1 MTLYVGISGIC
12 AKKQQIFQAQAR
24 VVWALDCGKQIKQTN
39 KPTEVKVRIH
49 VSFAS

>member
-1 MTLYVGISGIC
+1 MTMTLYVGISGIC
-12 AKKQQIFQAQAR
+12 AKKQQIFQAQAH
-24 VVWALDCGKQIKQTN
+24 VVWALDWETN